1 MKKSKKIMAEPMKK
15 TAYLLTQKLPFNVQ
29 EAYRSLR
36 TNVMFALPGGG
47 CKCIGV
53 TSPTPGDGKSTTAS
67 NLAISLAQIGKR
79 VLLVDC
85 DMRLPTIASKFRVK
99 SVPGLSDF
107 LVGQARI
114 EEVIRTVESCDLH
127 ILPSG
132 NIPPDATGLL
142 EAKQLESL
150 FSALRG
156 VYDYV
161 IVDLPPVV
169 TVPDAVILS
178 KYLDGYLLT
187 IRERQTVHRAVKEML
202 RQLQMTDANVIGF
215 VLTGTDTDSGKYYK
229 YRYGKKYGYGYRYK
243 YYRHGGYYKK

>member
-1 MKKSKKIMAEPMKK
+1 MKQNKKPSGAPVKKS
-15 TAYLLTQKLPFNVQ
+15 TYLLTQKLSFSAQ

-36 TNVMFALPGGG
+36 TNVMFALPGNG
-47 CKCIGV
+47 CKCIGIS
-53 TSPTPGDGKSTTAS
+53 SPTPGDGKSTTAS
-67 NLAISLAQIGKR
+67 NLAISLAQIGKK
-79 VLLVDC
+79 VILVDC
-85 DMRLPTIASKFRVK
+85 DMRLPTIATKFRVK

-114 EEVIRTVESCDLH
+114 EEVVRTVESCELH

-132 NIPPDATGLL
+132 NIPPDSTGLL
-142 EAKQLESL
+142 EAKQLENL
-150 FSALRG
+150 FSALRS

-187 IRERQTVHRAVKEML
+187 IRERMTVHRAIKEML
-202 RQLQMTDANVIGF
+202 RQLQLADAKVIGF
-215 VLTGTDTDSGKYYK
+215 VMTGSDTGGKKYYK
-229 YRYGKKYGYGYRYK
+229 YKYGKKYGYGYRYR
-243 YYRHGGYYKK
+243 YYRYGGNYKK

>member
-1 MKKSKKIMAEPMKK
+1 MRMNKK
-15 TAYLLTQKLPFNVQ
+15 TPDTAKRPVYLLTQKLPFNVQ

-53 TSPTPGDGKSTTAS
+53 TSPTPGDGKSTTAA

-79 VLLVDC
+79 VILIDC
-85 DMRLPTIASKFRVK
+85 DMRLPTIGAKFRVK
-99 SVPGLSDF
+99 SIPGLSDF

-114 EEVIRTVESCDLH
+114 EEVVRTLDSCELH

-132 NIPPDATGLL
+132 NIPPDSTGLL

-150 FSALRG
+150 FNALRD

-187 IRERQTVHRAVKEML
+187 IRHRQTVHRAVKEML
-202 RQLQMTDANVIGF
+202 RQLQLAEAKIIGF
-215 VLTGTDTDSGKYYK
+215 VLTGSESDSGKYYK
-229 YRYGKKYGYGYRYK
+229 YRYGKRYGYGYRYK
-243 YYRHGGYYKK
+243 YYRYGAYGKK

>member
-1 MKKSKKIMAEPMKK
+1 MNQKKKMPVDPSRK
-15 TAYLLTQKLPFNVQ
+15 TAYLLTQKLSFNVQ

-79 VLLVDC
+79 VLLMDC
-85 DMRLPTIASKFRVK
+85 DMRLPTIATKFRVK
-99 SVPGLSDF
+99 AVPGLSDF

-114 EEVIRTVESCDLH
+114 EDVIRTVDSCDLH

-132 NIPPDATGLL
+132 NIPPDSTGLL

-187 IRERQTVHRAVKEML
+187 IRQRQTVHRAVKEMM
-202 RQLQMTDANVIGF
+202 RQLQLADANVIGF
-215 VLTGTDTDSGKYYK
+215 VLTGAESDSGKYYK
-229 YRYGKKYGYGYRYK
+229 YRYGKKYGYGYRYR
-243 YYRHGGYYKK
+243 YYRYGGYYKK

>member
-1 MKKSKKIMAEPMKK
+1 MRNNKK
-15 TAYLLTQKLPFNVQ
+15 TPDTAKRPVYLLTQKLPFNVQ

-36 TNVMFALPGGG
+36 TNVMFALPGSG

-53 TSPTPGDGKSTTAS
+53 TSPTPGDGKSTTSA

-79 VLLVDC
+79 VILIDC
-85 DMRLPTIASKFRVK
+85 DMRLPTIAAKFRVK
-99 SVPGLSDF
+99 AVPGLSDF

-114 EEVIRTVESCDLH
+114 EEVVRTMESCELH

-132 NIPPDATGLL
+132 NIPPDSTGLL
-142 EAKQLESL
+142 EAKQLENL
-150 FSALRG
+150 FNALRD

-161 IVDLPPVV
+161 IVDLPPVI

-187 IRERQTVHRAVKEML
+187 IRHRQTVHRAVKEML
-202 RQLQMTDANVIGF
+202 RQLQLTEAKVIGF
-215 VLTGTDTDSGKYYK
+215 VLTGSEADGSRYYK
-229 YRYGKKYGYGYRYK
+229 YRYGKRYGYGYRY
-243 YYRHGGYYKK
+243 YRYSGYYKR

>member
-1 MKKSKKIMAEPMKK
+1 MKQNKKPSGAPVKKS
-15 TAYLLTQKLPFNVQ
+15 TYLLTQKLSFSAQ

-36 TNVMFALPGGG
+36 TNVMFALPGNG

-53 TSPTPGDGKSTTAS
+53 SSPAPGDGKSTTAS
-67 NLAISLAQIGKR
+67 NLAISLAQIGKK
-79 VLLVDC
+79 VILIDC
-85 DMRLPTIASKFRVK
+85 DMRLPTIATKFRVK

-114 EEVIRTVESCDLH
+114 EEVIRTVESCELH

-132 NIPPDATGLL
+132 NIPPDSTGLL
-142 EAKQLESL
+142 EAKQLENL
-150 FSALRG
+150 FSALRS

-187 IRERQTVHRAVKEML
+187 IRERMTVHRAIKEML
-202 RQLQMTDANVIGF
+202 RQLQLADAKILGF
-215 VLTGTDTDSGKYYK
+215 VMTGSDSGSRKYYK
-229 YRYGKKYGYGYRYK
+229 SKYGKKYGYGYRY
-243 YYRHGGYYKK
+243 YRYGGYYKK

>member
-1 MKKSKKIMAEPMKK
+1 MNQNKKLNADPMKK
-15 TAYLLTQKLPFNVQ
+15 TAYLLTQKLSFNVQ

-36 TNVMFALPGGG
+36 TNVMFALPGSG

-53 TSPTPGDGKSTTAS
+53 SSPTPGDGKSTTAS

-79 VLLVDC
+79 VILVDC

-99 SVPGLSDF
+99 SIPGLSDF
-107 LVGQARI
+107 LVGEARI
-114 EEVIRTVESCDLH
+114 EEVIRTVENCDLH

-150 FSALRG
+150 FNALRG

-178 KYLDGYLLT
+178 KHLDGYLLA
-187 IRERQTVHRAVKEML
+187 IRQKQTVHRAVKEML
-202 RQLQMTDANVIGF
+202 RLLQLADANVIGF
-215 VLTGTDTDSGKYYK
+215 VMTGADSGNGKYYK
-229 YRYGKKYGYGYRYK
+229 YRGKKYGYGYRYK
-243 YYRHGGYYKK
+243 YYRYGGYYKK

>member
-1 MKKSKKIMAEPMKK
+1 MRMNKK
-15 TAYLLTQKLPFNVQ
+15 TPDTAKRPVYLLTQKLPFNVQ

-53 TSPTPGDGKSTTAS
+53 TSPTPGDGKSTTAA

-79 VLLVDC
+79 VILIDC
-85 DMRLPTIASKFRVK
+85 DMRLPTIGAKFRVK
-99 SVPGLSDF
+99 SIPGLSDF

-114 EEVIRTVESCDLH
+114 EEVVRTLDSCELH

-132 NIPPDATGLL
+132 NIPPDSTGLL
-142 EAKQLESL
+142 EAKQLETL
-150 FSALRG
+150 FNALRD

-187 IRERQTVHRAVKEML
+187 IRHRQTVHRAVKEML
-202 RQLQMTDANVIGF
+202 RQLQLAEAKIIGF
-215 VLTGTDTDSGKYYK
+215 VLTGSESDSGKYYK
-229 YRYGKKYGYGYRYK
+229 YRYGKRYGYGYRYK
-243 YYRHGGYYKK
+243 YYRYGAYGKK

>member
-1 MKKSKKIMAEPMKK
+1 MSKKKNIAVGPEKK
-15 TAYLLTQKLPFNVQ
+15 IAYLLTQNLPFNVQ
-29 EAYRSLR
+29 EAYRTLR

-53 TSPTPGDGKSTTAS
+53 TSPTPGDGKSITAS

-99 SVPGLSDF
+99 SIPGLSDF

-114 EEVIRTVESCDLH
+114 EDVIRTVESCDLH
-127 ILPSG
+127 ILSSG

-150 FSALRG
+150 FNAVRA

-161 IVDLPPVV
+161 IVDMPPVI

-178 KYLDGYLLT
+178 KYIDGYLLT
-187 IRERQTVHRAVKEML
+187 IRERQTTHRAVKEML
-202 RQLQMTDANVIGF
+202 RQLQIADANVIGF
-215 VLTGTDTDSGKYYK
+215 TLAGTDSGSGKYYK
-229 YRYGKKYGYGYRYK
+229 YR
-243 YYRHGGYYKK
+243 

>member
-1 MKKSKKIMAEPMKK
+1 MKQNKKIMVEPIKK
-15 TAYLLTQKLPFNVQ
+15 NAYLLTQKLPFNVQ
-29 EAYRSLR
+29 EAYRTLR
-36 TNVMFALPGGG
+36 TNVMFALPGSG

-79 VLLVDC
+79 VLLMDC

-99 SVPGLSDF
+99 AVPGLSDF
-107 LVGQARI
+107 LVGQARV
-114 EEVIRTVESCDLH
+114 EDVVRTVENCELH

-132 NIPPDATGLL
+132 NIPPDSTGLL
-142 EAKQLESL
+142 EAKQLETL
-150 FSALRG
+150 FSALRS

-178 KYLDGYLLT
+178 KYLDGYLLVA
-187 IRERQTVHRAVKEML
+187 RQRQTVHRAVKEMM
-202 RQLQMTDANVIGF
+202 RQMQIAEANIIGF
-215 VLTGTDTDSGKYYK
+215 VLTGSEADSGKYYK

-243 YYRHGGYYKK
+243 YYRYGGYYRR